1 MAGRPNM
8 TIDPMLV
15 FYFIAIFFLLQ
26 VPIGIAVG
34 WWLRGITR

>member
-1 MAGRPNM
+1 M

-15 FYFIAIFFLLQ
+15 FYLIMIFLLSQ

-34 WWLRGITR
+34 WWLRGMTRS